1 MKIMVQT
8 RRLKMNRLEIERK
21 IVQHIHQMHD
31 QMLPEVLQYLERLN
45 PPFSDSPP
53 TRRFNTA
60 QVPQVMILGRDE
72 LHER

>member
-1 MKIMVQT
+1 
-8 RRLKMNRLEIERK
+8 MNRLEIERK
-21 IVQHIHQMHD
+21 ILQHIHQMQV

-45 PPFSDSPP
+45 PTFSDSPP

-60 QVPQVMILGRDE
+60 RIQQVKIVSRDE